1 MTRIEDGGESHTG
14 LEGLDHDTVHLVV
27 DNVAGGA
34 EINWVDDLV
43 VTVIFIAVEIFG
55 LAAVSCSELVCYVD
69 LIV

>member
-1 MTRIEDGGESHTG
+1 
-14 LEGLDHDTVHLVV
+14 VHLVV